1 MLSLT
6 AVTGIGGTQGEQ
18 RVLLWGA
25 PSSPVSH
32 QAPLF
37 VQRELLRAHKLL
49 QPPAVPFLGGSR
61 RNLAWRANIPAL
73 GPKSL
78 CPPVSIGK
86 LGQLASPAAP
96 NEGGRKV

>member
-1 MLSLT
+1 MLSPT
-6 AVTGIGGTQGEQ
+6 AVTAGDLEALM
-18 RVLLWGA
+18 LLWGA

-37 VQRELLRAHKLL
+37 VQRELLRAHKQL
-49 QPPAVPFLGGSR
+49 QPPAAPFLGGSR
-61 RNLAWRANIPAL
+61 RNLAWKANIPAL

-86 LGQLASPAAP
+86 QGQIALPAAP